1 MKLFHKSIKRFL
13 RWDIFDNY
21 CLMYYRE
28 KLCTFECQCLDIHNI
43 IISNFLWCT
52 RDVYTNILLIVYTS
66 LDVLTRDEHL
76 QWAVRIAHGS
86 FSKVTILALLK
97 KVRTAV
103 DWIRWSGKRHNVR
116 FLWHFPVYFCMN
128 YNKLQRTTLWYRTT
142 FLMVILS
149 ELFDFFMAILT
160 ILVF

>member
-13 RWDIFDNY
+13 RWEIFDNY

-28 KLCTFECQCLDIHNI
+28 KLCTFECQCLNIHNI

-52 RDVYTNILLIVYTS
+52 YKRWTLALLT
-66 LDVLTRDEHL
+66 E

-86 FSKVTILALLK
+86 FSKVSILALLK

-128 YNKLQRTTLWYRTT
+128 YKKLQRTTLWYRTT

>member
-1 MKLFHKSIKRFL
+1 MKLFYKSIKRFL
-13 RWDIFDNY
+13 RWEFFDNY

-28 KLCTFECQCLDIHNI
+28 KLCTFECQCLNIHNT

-52 RDVYTNILLIVYTS
+52 YKWWTLALLT
-66 LDVLTRDEHL
+66 E
-76 QWAVRIAHGS
+76 QWAVRIAHGL
-86 FSKVTILALLK
+86 FSKVSILALLI

-128 YNKLQRTTLWYRTT
+128 YNKLQRTIHYDIERLFLWSFCPNYLT
-142 FLMVILS
+142 FFW
-149 ELFDFFMAILT
+149 LFIRFWYFKCQE
-160 ILVF
+160 

>member
-13 RWDIFDNY
+13 RCDIFDNY

-28 KLCTFECQCLDIHNI
+28 KLCTFECQCLNIHNI

-52 RDVYTNILLIVYTS
+52 YKRWTLALLT
-66 LDVLTRDEHL
+66 E

-86 FSKVTILALLK
+86 FSKVSILALLK

-103 DWIRWSGKRHNVR
+103 DWIRDTTLDFYGIFLFIFVWIITSFNVLHYDIER
-116 FLWHFPVYFCMN
+116 LFLWSFCPN
-128 YNKLQRTTLWYRTT
+128 YLT
-142 FLMVILS
+142 FLW
-149 ELFDFFMAILT
+149 LF
-160 ILVF
+160 